1 MSKIELIKNKKK
13 SLLIGIAAVSLAAVT
28 TWGVASSFHTCRL
41 LAYGMG
47 ITQGKNLAGKPVYDY
62 QALAGHDLVA
72 AALGQPLGTVLSN
85 QVLGLNIDCA
95 SSTASLVVFDKVSS
109 NNIATIATST
119 SIDIV
124 QQQDKDTNAFPN
136 RERFV
141 AQFVINP
148 TNNLVG
154 GFLTVAGRL
163 QLNPTNGCPRAIRV
177 EVDSKDHWFADGEG
191 RYLDDRKDHDI
202 LRAGLAHAIGVVDLI
217 ANGTTNTVLLP
228 HVALSVRHELE

>member
-1 MSKIELIKNKKK
+1 MSKIALAKNKNKK
-13 SLLIGIAAVSLAAVT
+13 LLIGIAAVSLAAVT
-28 TWGVASSFHTCRL
+28 SWGVASSFQTFRL
-41 LAYGMG
+41 LAYGTG
-47 ITQGKNLAGKPVYDY
+47 VTQGKNLASKPVYEY
-62 QALAGHDLVA
+62 QPLAGHDLVA
-72 AALGQPLGTVLSN
+72 LALGQPLGTVLSN

-163 QLNPTNGCPRAIRV
+163 QLNPTNGCPRAVRV
-177 EVDSKDHWFADGEG
+177 EFDPKDHSFADTEG
-191 RYLDDRKDHDI
+191 R
-202 LRAGLAHAIGVVDLI
+202 
-217 ANGTTNTVLLP
+217 
-228 HVALSVRHELE
+228 